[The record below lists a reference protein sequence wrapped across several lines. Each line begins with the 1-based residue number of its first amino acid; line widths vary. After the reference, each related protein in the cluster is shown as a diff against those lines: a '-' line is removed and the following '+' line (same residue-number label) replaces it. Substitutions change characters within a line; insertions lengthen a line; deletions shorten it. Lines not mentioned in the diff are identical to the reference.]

1 MTNLAADT
9 QAQVTIVVPVYN
21 AEKYILE
28 TLQSIARQSFRAFEV
43 IIVDDCSSDGSAD
56 IVGRFCEHDQ
66 RFRYLRSLANFGG
79 PAGPRNLGISQS
91 MSPWVAFCDAD
102 DVWVPHKL
110 DIQMQ
115 VANLTGADVISSE
128 VRDFA
133 DGEPRPDFAPPK
145 SPVLTHTI
153 PHARLLLKNWIAL
166 SSVVVR
172 RSALKIAG
180 PFNEA
185 RTHIAVEDFDMWLRI
200 TGQGMT
206 IRRVMSPLV
215 HYRKLPTSISAS
227 KTMMVR
233 KALNV
238 IGEDYARRNQARL
251 FGVIRPIHC
260 LLYIGTSAWMRGVRR
275 KL

>member
-1 MTNLAADT
+1 M
-9 QAQVTIVVPVYN
+9 
-21 AEKYILE
+21 
-28 TLQSIARQSFRAFEV
+28 
-43 IIVDDCSSDGSAD
+43 
-56 IVGRFCEHDQ
+56 
-66 RFRYLRSLANFGG
+66 
-79 PAGPRNLGISQS
+79 
-91 MSPWVAFCDAD
+91 
-102 DVWVPHKL
+102 
-110 DIQMQ
+110 
-115 VANLTGADVISSE
+115 
-128 VRDFA
+128 
-133 DGEPRPDFAPPK
+133 
-145 SPVLTHTI
+145 
-153 PHARLLLKNWIAL
+153 
-166 SSVVVR
+166 VR

-185 RTHIAVEDFDMWLRI
+185 HTHIAVEDFDMWLRI

-251 FGVIRPIHC
+251 FGVIRPIHW